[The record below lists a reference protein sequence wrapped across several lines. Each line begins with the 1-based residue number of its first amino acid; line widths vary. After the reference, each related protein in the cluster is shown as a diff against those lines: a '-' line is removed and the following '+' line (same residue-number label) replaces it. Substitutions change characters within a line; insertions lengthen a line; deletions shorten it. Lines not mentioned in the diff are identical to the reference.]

1 MEMTLRNLIDNYRQ
15 MVKDNTAEYFAMK
28 VDEMTSM
35 MY

>member
-1 MEMTLRNLIDNYRQ
+1 MTLRKLFDDYRQ
-15 MVKDNTAEYFAMK
+15 MVKDNIAEYFAMK